1 MHTNETDYFC
11 KMKFIPFFLFLIGI
25 DLYFYFGNASFS
37 SKFFGPYYKYFYVLL
52 SVLAYGLIAFVSV
65 QYDQQA
71 PFKDYTFLKSIVFV
85 LFSAKVLGLMPLLI
99 DDLVRLFRWA
109 GSALSSDVTFDGGRL
124 AFLQKSSLL
133 LAGALFSTL
142 SLGMLMGR
150 YRFKKNRQDVYVS
163 NWPSQLDNFK
173 LIHISD
179 LHLGSFNSVEKLE
192 EMVALINEEAPD
204 MIVFT
209 GDLVNNFYHEALPF
223 VETLKKLKAKKGVFS
238 ILGNHDYGD
247 YAINNR
253 KSEAWKN
260 NFTKLIELQKKA
272 GFDLLLNEARK
283 IDVND
288 SSFQLVGVENWGSGR
303 FTKDGDLD
311 KAMQGVNPSLPTIL
325 LSHDPSHWRE
335 VVLKSQHN
343 IGLQLSGHT
352 HGMQFGI
359 EIPEWKWSPVQ
370 YRYKEWAG
378 LYQQNE
384 SQLYVNRGVG
394 HLGYAGRVGIMPD
407 LSILSLRAKATS

>member
-1 MHTNETDYFC
+1 
-11 KMKFIPFFLFLIGI
+11 MKFIPFFLFLISI
-25 DLYFYFGNASFS
+25 DLYFFFGNASFS
-37 SKFFGPYYKYFYVLL
+37 NKFLGPSYKYV
-52 SVLAYGLIAFVSV
+52 YGLVSILTYAIIIFVSV
-65 QYDQQA
+65 QYDQRN
-71 PFKDYTFLKSIVFV
+71 PFKDYTVLKSLVFV
-85 LFSAKVLGLMPLLI
+85 LFSAKFFGLIPLFV
-99 DDLVRLFRWA
+99 DDLVRFFRWI
-109 GSALSSDVTFDGGRL
+109 GSALSNDATFDGGRL
-124 AFLQKSSLL
+124 VFLQKSSLL
-133 LAGALFSTL
+133 LAGTLLSTL
-142 SLGMLMGR
+142 SLGMLVGR

-192 EMVALINEEAPD
+192 EMVALINEEEAD

-223 VETLKKLKAKKGVFS
+223 VETLKKLRAKNGVFS

-247 YAINNR
+247 YAIYNR
-253 KSEAWKN
+253 NSEAWKN
-260 NFTKLIELQKKA
+260 NFNSLKELQKKC
-272 GFDLLLNEARK
+272 GFELLLNESRR
-283 IDVND
+283 IEVRG
-288 SSFQLVGVENWGSGR
+288 SSFELIGVENWGSGR

-311 KAMQGVNPSLPTIL
+311 KAMQNVDPSLANIL

-335 VVLKSQHN
+335 VVLKSQHT

-352 HGMQFGI
+352 HGMQFGV
-359 EIPEWKWSPVQ
+359 EIPSWKWSPVQ

-378 LYQQNE
+378 LYQEKE

-394 HLGYAGRVGIMPD
+394 HLGYAGRVGILPD
-407 LSILSLRAKATS
+407 LSILSLRA